1 MQRSGRATQIISEN
15 SNGPRHGYRGPLFF
29 TVFLLLFASQIIT
42 SSCWA
47 ISWSNDLLAALERA
61 KTDGKPV
68 MADFYTYLC
77 GWCKRLDKDTF
88 EDAKVGR
95 IADGFICVKVNCEA
109 DKAAPSKYGIRG
121 FPTII
126 FFSPEGNI
134 IETVVGYRNAHDF
147 AVIMESVLN
156 KVPARTRAKKEEG
169 SKPVVMKGEADI
181 IYLANGKSVR
191 GVILKETPL
200 VVELEI
206 GGGSITI
213 NRSDVKSIKR
223 ANPKDLADFKGSLEA
238 KQDRLKA
245 QSNIFADERE
255 RRFKE
260 YGDWTMDEARRRA
273 ERQQVGGDVKIVRD
287 PMSRSILVEAV
298 LNNGVNVTLTLDTG
312 AAVIVLSKD
321 VGDKLGVNMS
331 DQTKDVREL
340 RLAGGKTAKAKMVM
354 LKSVDVQGIEEKDVL
369 AAILFDDAGR
379 IGFRDGLLGMTFLGR
394 FSMGLD
400 MEKMKM
406 SLKRLR

>member
-1 MQRSGRATQIISEN
+1 
-15 SNGPRHGYRGPLFF
+15 
-29 TVFLLLFASQIIT
+29 
-42 SSCWA
+42 
-47 ISWSNDLLAALERA
+47 
-61 KTDGKPV
+61 
-68 MADFYTYLC
+68 
-77 GWCKRLDKDTF
+77 
-88 EDAKVGR
+88 
-95 IADGFICVKVNCEA
+95 
-109 DKAAPSKYGIRG
+109 
-121 FPTII
+121 
-126 FFSPEGNI
+126 
-134 IETVVGYRNAHDF
+134 
-147 AVIMESVLN
+147 
-156 KVPARTRAKKEEG
+156 
-169 SKPVVMKGEADI
+169 
-181 IYLANGKSVR
+181 
-191 GVILKETPL
+191 VILKETPL

-206 GGGSITI
+206 GGGSITV

-245 QSNIFADERE
+245 QSNTFADERE